1 MLKLTQIIAGYGPA
15 QVLHGVSLDVPRGRV
30 TALLGA
36 NGAGKTTLMRVLA
49 GLIHPESGSVH
60 HDGQE
65 ITSTLAPQRV
75 GMGIAM
81 SPEGRMVFP
90 TLSVEENLQLGAIH
104 PRARTDYRERRDEM
118 YALFPRLAERRRQVA
133 GSMSGGEQ
141 QMLAIAR
148 ALMARPDIL
157 LLDEPTLGLAP
168 VMVKLIFNVVQ
179 RLKESGLTMLIAE
192 QNVRQTLEIADHAYV
207 LESGR
212 IELQGSGAD
221 LMNDAGV
228 RRAYLGM

>member
-1 MLKLTQIIAGYGPA
+1 
-15 QVLHGVSLDVPRGRV
+15 
-30 TALLGA
+30 
-36 NGAGKTTLMRVLA
+36 
-49 GLIHPESGSVH
+49 
-60 HDGQE
+60 
-65 ITSTLAPQRV
+65 
-75 GMGIAM
+75 
-81 SPEGRMVFP
+81 
-90 TLSVEENLQLGAIH
+90 
-104 PRARTDYRERRDEM
+104 
-118 YALFPRLAERRRQVA
+118 
-133 GSMSGGEQ
+133 MSGGEQ